1 MRLLERVLLVGS
13 GDLGVNLT
21 DPFDCHV
28 YLVDGGEELALIDA
42 GAGVRTDEILQNAA
56 RDGLDIARIKH
67 VVLTHGHADHA
78 AGAADMRRRLEAPTT
93 YASSAIARFLEE
105 GDTEKLSVNAAKE
118 AGRYPSDY
126 PFEACPIDVELVDG
140 YTIEVGDL
148 TLEALSTPGHS
159 DGDMCLLLTYG
170 SERVLFT
177 GDVIFYGGTV
187 LLQNMWDSRVD
198 KLVKSLRRLRSVQAT
213 AMLPGHFCFS
223 LRGGQRHIERANGQ
237 LDELRLPDPPQ
248 IPW

>member
-1 MRLLERVLLVGS
+1 MRLLERVMLVGS

-28 YLVDGGEELALIDA
+28 YLVDGGEELAMIDA
-42 GAGVRTDEILQNAA
+42 GTGVRTDEILANAA
-56 RDGLDIARIKH
+56 RDGVDVSRIKH

-78 AGAADMRRRLEAPTT
+78 AGAADMRRRLGAPRT
-93 YASSAIARFLEE
+93 YASAAIAPLIEA
-105 GDTEKLSVNAAKE
+105 GDTERLSVDAAKR

-126 PFEACPIDVELVDG
+126 PFEACPIDVALEDG
-140 YTIEVGDL
+140 DTIPVGDL
-148 TLEALSTPGHS
+148 ALQVLRTPGHS
-159 DGDMCLLLTYG
+159 DGDVCLLLAYD

-177 GDVIFYGGTV
+177 GDVVFYGGTV
-187 LLQNMWDSRVD
+187 LLQNMWDARVD
-198 KLVKSLRRLRSVQAT
+198 ELSRSLRKLRPVGAT

-223 LRGGQRHIERANGQ
+223 LRDGQRHVERANRQ
-237 LDELRLPDPPQ
+237 LDELRVPEPPQ